1 LDEEIKKFT
10 NDLEKEN
17 EEISILRKK
26 IEVLENELQKVKKEA
41 KTDALTNML
50 NKKALNDELKKQEEF
65 YKRFKRNYSVIFF
78 DIDHFKNVN
87 DTYGH
92 DAGDV
97 ILKRIFI
104 IIVFS
109 GIVILAQ
116 DSTKSQAFKANIP
129 NNNYKLNQLRYPSYP
144 LISSYF
150 LMSEAKKGNPLAEHA
165 LGLEYLLGQ
174 GFAPDTARAVYWIN
188 KAAETKLPP
197 ACFNMGL
204 LYNYGIGFDWNPFKA
219 YDYFKCAAELGM
231 PEAEYVFGVLHSY
244 SLLVNKNLSVTYK
257 WVKAAAE
264 QNYKPAI
271 KTLKEL
277 KKMNINFD
285 EKSPSL
291 HNRDTTGNAAKSDYV
306 LADENLVQS
315 EYKLETFDFAPDT
328 SKNVNDA
335 KAFKSYIEKD
345 MKKIKSKLGIIPA
358 DNKDTLKSNPDSLK
372 GFDLVRKAAEAG
384 SPEALMLEA
393 KAYELGAFLPKDTV
407 KAFSNFLHAYRLGAL
422 RAGTILYEKANSQ
435 KFFDMLKK
443 QIDLNNADAMYVWAG
458 MAALGFNYQIT
469 KEQAFDILKRAAKL
483 NHIPSLVELGNVYF
497 SGSQA
502 KKDTSKAYYYWGK
515 AAKLGSAEA
524 EIKIDFN
531 KLTRQ
536 NITKEEK
543 KKSVDKLK
551 SFANKGSVLAQALLG
566 LCYEQGIG
574 VKIDKAKASDFYRM
588 AASRG
593 NESAYFSLKRM
604 YDEIRPKDRP
614 EFILFESNGV
624 N

>member
-1 LDEEIKKFT
+1 
-10 NDLEKEN
+10 
-17 EEISILRKK
+17 
-26 IEVLENELQKVKKEA
+26 
-41 KTDALTNML
+41 ML
-50 NKKALNDELKKQEEF
+50 
-65 YKRFKRNYSVIFF
+65 
-78 DIDHFKNVN
+78 
-87 DTYGH
+87 
-92 DAGDV
+92 
-97 ILKRIFI
+97 
-104 IIVFS
+104 
-109 GIVILAQ
+109 ILAQ

-150 LMSEAKKGNPLAEHA
+150 LMSEAKSGNPLAEHA

-174 GFAPDTARAVYWIN
+174 GFAPDTAKAVYWIN

-204 LYNYGIGFDWNPFKA
+204 LYNYGIGFEWNPFKA

-231 PEAEYVFGVLHSY
+231 PEAEYVFGILHSY
-244 SLLVNKNLSVTYK
+244 SLLVNKNLTITYK
-257 WVKAAAE
+257 WVKDAAE

-277 KKMNINFD
+277 QKMNIDFD
-285 EKSPSL
+285 KNSQSID
-291 HNRDTTGNAAKSDYV
+291 NRDTTGNAGKSEYV

-328 SKNVNDA
+328 SKTINDVNS
-335 KAFKSYIEKD
+335 FKSYIEKD
-345 MKKIKSKLGIIPA
+345 VKKIKFKLGIVPP
-358 DNKDTLKSNPDSLK
+358 DNKDSIKTNLDSLK
-372 GFDLVRKAAEAG
+372 GFDLVRKAAQAG

-422 RAGTILYEKANSQ
+422 RAGRILYEKANSQ

-443 QIDLNNADAMYVWAG
+443 QIDLNNPDAMYVWAG

-469 KEQAFDILKRAAKL
+469 KEQAFNILLRSAKL

-502 KKDTSKAYYYWGK
+502 KKDPAKAYYYWEK

-524 EIKIDFN
+524 EIKINFN
-531 KLTRQ
+531 MLTRQ
-536 NITKEEK
+536 NISIEEK
-543 KKSVDKLK
+543 KKSIRKLK
-551 SFANKGSVLAQALLG
+551 SFANRGSVIAQALLG

-593 NESAYFSLKRM
+593 NESAYYSLKRM
-604 YDEIRPKDRP
+604 YDEIRPKDRQ
-614 EFILFESNGV
+614 EFIIYESNGV